1 MEAKA
6 RELEITW
13 LDKSAP
19 MLLHKLRSFM
29 QVGAQSRAG
38 AFHAR
43 THTPIRAYVP
53 VPTHP
58 RTHPRAHT
66 PRRATALWLPP
77 IRQTELGF
85 GEFGF
90 RTAHDA
96 PIIQARHCTRC
107 AARSSHGGTVIPS
120 GTVIPRRHG
129 YPTAARVSRTAW
141 PNRSAHYSG
150 HCGHG
155 RSRAPHFA

>member
-29 QVGAQSRAG
+29 QVGAHSRTLGHSTLALTHPY
-38 AFHAR
+38 AHTYPYPRTHAR
-43 THTPIRAYVP
+43 THSQR
-53 VPTHP
+53 
-58 RTHPRAHT
+58 RTRG
-66 PRRATALWLPP
+66 PP
-77 IRQTELGF
+77 QTELGF

-96 PIIQARHCTRC
+96 PIIQARRC
-107 AARSSHGGTVIPS
+107 AR
-120 GTVIPRRHG
+120 
-129 YPTAARVSRTAW
+129 
-141 PNRSAHYSG
+141 
-150 HCGHG
+150 C
-155 RSRAPHFA
+155 